1 MEHLADKA
9 MKAMFSLQATLKQL
23 GHPPIPV
30 ILQLYE
36 SMLKPVMCYGSEV
49 WGFNENKNLE
59 RVELRFL
66 KYILHLPL
74 SAPNMAVRGEL
85 GQLPLHL
92 WWIERIL
99 KFWDRLCA
107 EDAPMLLKAAVH
119 CSLDMA
125 YAGKRCWAHNVIS
138 FFRFLLCC
146 IWL

>member
-59 RVELRFL
+59 RVELR
-66 KYILHLPL
+66 L
-74 SAPNMAVRGEL
+74 STS
-85 GQLPLHL
+85 
-92 WWIERIL
+92 
-99 KFWDRLCA
+99 FTYLC
-107 EDAPMLLKAAVH
+107 LL
-119 CSLDMA
+119 L
-125 YAGKRCWAHNVIS
+125 
-138 FFRFLLCC
+138 
-146 IWL
+146 IWLCVES